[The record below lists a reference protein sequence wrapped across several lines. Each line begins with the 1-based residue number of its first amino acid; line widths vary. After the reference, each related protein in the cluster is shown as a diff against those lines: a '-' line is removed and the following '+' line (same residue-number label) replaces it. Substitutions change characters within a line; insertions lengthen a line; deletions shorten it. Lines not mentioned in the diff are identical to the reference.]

1 MVDDII
7 CVTNVKRS
15 AEVNSLINTFIESK
29 KLKLSEKKCFQIHIG
44 KGHINCPKLKVHKV
58 NMKEAEREKY
68 LGDMIDKS
76 GSIQATIEHRK
87 SKGEGII
94 TGIMTI
100 LDEIPL

>member
-29 KLKLSEKKCFQIHIG
+29 KLKLSEKKCFQI
-44 KGHINCPKLKVHKV
+44 NCPKLKVRKV
-58 NMKEAEREKY
+58 NMKEAEGEKY
-68 LGDMIDKS
+68 LGDMIGKS

-87 SKGEGII
+87 SKCEGII

-100 LDEIPL
+100 LDDLESIELM